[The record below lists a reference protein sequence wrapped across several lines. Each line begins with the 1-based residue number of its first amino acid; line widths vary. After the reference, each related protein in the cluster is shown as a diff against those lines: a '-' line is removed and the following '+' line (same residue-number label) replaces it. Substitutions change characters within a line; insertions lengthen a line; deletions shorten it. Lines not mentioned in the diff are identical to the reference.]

1 MTQDLPSMVAEYRAG
16 LEAEIALLRQL
27 VSLST
32 RQNEAS
38 VSGDY
43 AALRRVHDARD
54 AVMRSLVSVEHDLKP
69 LRVRLAEARHA
80 LQRMPEF
87 QSVASLHATAAEMV
101 ARIIASDQES
111 LRALEE
117 AERARRAA
125 AAATEIGE
133 TTLQAYR
140 RVIAPAASN
149 ATLVNR
155 RG

>member
-1 MTQDLPSMVAEYRAG
+1 MTQDLLSMVAEYRAG
-16 LEAEIALLRQL
+16 LEAEIALLHQL
-27 VSLST
+27 DSLST

-43 AALRRVHDARD
+43 AALRRAHEARD
-54 AVMRSLVSVEHDLKP
+54 MIMRNLVAVEHELKP
-69 LRVRLAEARHA
+69 LRTRLADERHA
-80 LQRMPEF
+80 LQRMHEF
-87 QSVASLHATAAEMV
+87 QSVAALHAEASEMV

-117 AERARRAA
+117 AEHARRAA
-125 AAATEIGE
+125 ASATEKGE

>member
-1 MTQDLPSMVAEYRAG
+1 
-16 LEAEIALLRQL
+16 
-27 VSLST
+27 
-32 RQNEAS
+32 
-38 VSGDY
+38 
-43 AALRRVHDARD
+43 
-54 AVMRSLVSVEHDLKP
+54 MRSLVSVEHELKP
-69 LRVRLAEARHA
+69 LRGLLAEARQT

-87 QSVASLHATAAEMV
+87 QSVAALHAMAAEMV

-125 AAATEIGE
+125 AAATEMGE